1 MCFTVI
7 ACGTLSWLSE
17 LVNADIGQIGSCDKL
32 RLSLDAGAC
41 KSLSQGLQH
50 LNIRGFWVTGTAALL
65 DERIC
70 LRVSTK
76 LCIFCKCRLFPSYN
90 RRRSPDKT
98 RLSHV
103 ASLRGTEPPAGHLP

>member
-1 MCFTVI
+1 MCCTVI
-7 ACGTLSWLSE
+7 ACGTLNWLSE

-50 LNIRGFWVTGTAALL
+50 LNVRGFWETVIAALP
-65 DERIC
+65 DKSIC
-70 LRVSTK
+70 LRVRTK
-76 LCIFCKCRLFPSYN
+76 LCIFCKCRLFPSCN
-90 RRRSPDKT
+90 RMRSPDKT

-103 ASLRGTEPPAGHLP
+103 ASPRGT